1 MKKVISIILILFLFV
16 PHIALADEIN
26 PDQTGKI
33 IIGISKN
40 LGLKSNVVDVN
51 ICQLKE
57 SSTLPPEVEP
67 EPVPEPVPEPEP
79 TEPTDPTDDPVD
91 PDNPTD
97 DTEEPT
103 EPTNPDEPSDDEE
116 EEEESDDDLVE
127 PDGPFR
133 FKRQFRGLL
142 RIEDTNDLAYW
153 EAIQKYIEDRNIEC
167 DSYQTDRNGKL
178 ILENMPI
185 GYYFIYIPK
194 FRVDDTIYVEQPV
207 GVYLPG
213 MNEEGNYEYEIVI
226 YPKIDEEKTAKENYR
241 PPEKEVPETGT
252 NKYLIPIFLI
262 SGLLFIVIGRILIY
276 EKKDR

>member
-1 MKKVISIILILFLFV
+1 MKKVISIILILSLFM
-16 PHIALADEIN
+16 PQIAFADEID

-40 LGLKSNVVDVN
+40 LGLKSNVVTVN

-67 EPVPEPVPEPEP
+67 EPEPVPEPEPEP
-79 TEPTDPTDDPVD
+79 TEPTDDGDDQTGEEP
-91 PDNPTD
+91 
-97 DTEEPT
+97 EEPT
-103 EPTNPDEPSDDEE
+103 TPEEPEE
-116 EEEESDDDLVE
+116 EEETEPSDDDLVE

-142 RIEDTNDLAYW
+142 RIEDTNDLEYW

-167 DSYQTDRNGKL
+167 DAYQTDYNGKL
-178 ILENMPI
+178 ILEDMPI

-194 FRVDDTIYVEQPV
+194 FRIDNTVYVEQPV
-207 GVYLPG
+207 GVYLPQI
-213 MNEEGNYEYEIVI
+213 NEEGNYEYEIVI

-262 SGLLFIVIGRILIY
+262 IGLIFIITGRILLY